1 MKKKNKIC
9 LVSSSGGH
17 LYQLHILKRWWGE
30 YDRFWVTFPKKD
42 AQFMLAN
49 ERVFWGYFPTN
60 RNIKNFFRNLFLAF
74 KIILRERPAL
84 IVSTGA
90 GIAVPFFYVGKLFG
104 AKLIFIE
111 VYDRITI
118 PTFTGKLLYPIVD
131 EFVLQW
137 EEQKEMYPKGRVLGQ
152 LL

>member
-1 MKKKNKIC
+1 MKNKDKIC

-17 LYQLHILKRWWGE
+17 LYQLHILKKWWE
-30 YDRFWVTFPKKD
+30 SYDRFWVTFPKKD
-42 AQFMLAN
+42 AQFMLEG
-49 ERVFWGYFPTN
+49 ERVFWGFFPTN
-60 RNIKNFFRNLFLAF
+60 RNLKNFVRNLFLAF
-74 KIILRERPAL
+74 KIIRREKPAL

-131 EFVLQW
+131 EFILQW

>member
-1 MKKKNKIC
+1 MKKKAKIC

-17 LYQLHILKRWWGE
+17 LYQLHILQSWWRQYE
-30 YDRFWVTFPKKD
+30 RFWVTFPKKD
-42 AQFMLAN
+42 ARFMLEE

-60 RNIKNFFRNLFLAF
+60 RNLKNFIRNLFLAF
-74 KIILRERPAL
+74 KIIRREKPDL

-111 VYDRITI
+111 VYDRITV